1 MNDETQIEL
10 SHIFKKYRLYNSDR
24 SRLFDTLFPF
34 SKSRYKS
41 FTALS
46 DISLRVGKGEIVGII
61 GRNGSGKS
69 TLLRIIAGTTAPTSG
84 NVKVNGT
91 IVPLFEL
98 GTGFHAELT
107 GRENLH
113 YFTIMQ
119 NFDKYKTEDII
130 QQAIDFAD
138 IGHFVD
144 QPLRTYSRGM
154 RSRLAFAISIFL
166 DADILILDEVMAVGD
181 VYFKEKSYEK
191 MHELIN
197 SGKTILMATHSE
209 KEVRKMCKR
218 ALLLQNGEII
228 MDGQPEEV
236 MQYYRRSIKPNK
248 ISNKNPKNNRRKKN
262 SDIPRGD

>member
-1 MNDETQIEL
+1 MNNETQIEL
-10 SHIFKKYRLYNSDR
+10 SHIFKKYRLYNSDTT
-24 SRLFDTLFPF
+24 RLINTLFPF
-34 SKSRYKS
+34 GRSRYKS

-46 DISLRVGKGEIVGII
+46 DISLKVGKGEIVGVI

-84 NVKVNGT
+84 NVKVSGK

-113 YFTIMQ
+113 YFTVMQ
-119 NFDKYKTEDII
+119 NFDKYKTDDII
-130 QQAIDFAD
+130 QQAIEFAD
-138 IGHFVD
+138 IGHFID

-209 KEVRKMCKR
+209 KEVEKVCKR
-218 ALLLQNGEII
+218 TLLLQNGEII
-228 MDGQPEEV
+228 MDGLPEEV
-236 MQYYRRSIKPNK
+236 LKFYRQSIKGNAPV
-248 ISNKNPKNNRRKKN
+248 NKNPKNNQRKKE
-262 SDIPRGD
+262 